1 MIRKL
6 SACCLILVLQALCG
20 TAHAVTF
27 NIFTDPHPTM
37 GPGTVGF
44 AYAGNKFVGS
54 VLQNGSGSLYSTDL
68 VGGNVQPFA
77 PGVSL
82 TSSSGEHFVAASFGL
97 GGFPTSDVYAADG
110 SNIVHVTNNGAA
122 SNSFVTGLGGEVRGI
137 TFDLVGTFGNNM
149 LVTTS
154 AGNVYQVNNAGTP
167 TLLANV
173 GEDVEGLDVAPLGNG
188 FSVFDGQLIVASEGS
203 GSIRAISPGGVVTPL
218 SNGSL
223 GGPILIN
230 SAEELT
236 FVPLNLG
243 VSGNPL
249 EGLYG
254 RELHAQCTEGR
265 RQRVHGHGGGHY
277 RDQRNRG
284 PGSAY
289 PLGWRAV
296 RRDANRLVSE
306 SARGRDFRHAQD
318 DFVGHTGALV
328 AGAGGTGLFGS
339 CGPAMA
345 AAVTAKRRQGGPG
358 AGRSNALKFVARKLN
373 GQTPT

>member
-1 MIRKL
+1 MNRKL
-6 SACCLILVLQALCG
+6 TICCLVLVFQTLCG
-20 TAHAVTF
+20 AAQAVTF

-54 VLQNGSGSLYSTDL
+54 VLQNGTGSLYSTNL

-97 GGFPTSDVYAADG
+97 GGFPTSDIYAADG
-110 SNIVHVTNNGAA
+110 ANIVHISNNGAA
-122 SNSFVTGLGGEVRGI
+122 SNSFVTGLAGEVRGI
-137 TFDLVGTFGNNM
+137 SFDLVGTFGNRM

-154 AGNVYQVNNAGTP
+154 AGNVYQVNSAGTP
-167 TLLANV
+167 SLLANV

-218 SNGSL
+218 SNGSS
-223 GGPILIN
+223 GGPLLIN

-254 RELHAQCTEGR
+254 ANYTPNVLKADGSEFTGMEGDIIVTSEIGAQ
-265 RQRVHGHGGGHY
+265 
-277 RDQRNRG
+277 
-284 PGSAY
+284 
-289 PLGWRAV
+289 V
-296 RRDANRLVSE
+296 RRIHWDGAQFVVTQIGSFPNQPEDGIFVTPKMISLATPEPSSLVLAALACLGLA
-306 SARGRDFRHAQD
+306 ARRW
-318 DFVGHTGALV
+318 
-328 AGAGGTGLFGS
+328 
-339 CGPAMA
+339 
-345 AAVTAKRRQGGPG
+345 RR
-358 AGRSNALKFVARKLN
+358 R
-373 GQTPT
+373 